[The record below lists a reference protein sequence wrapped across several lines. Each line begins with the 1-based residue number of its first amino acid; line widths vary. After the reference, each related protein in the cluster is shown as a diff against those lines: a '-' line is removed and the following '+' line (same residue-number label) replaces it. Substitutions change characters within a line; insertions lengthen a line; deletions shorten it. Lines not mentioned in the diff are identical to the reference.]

1 MPVNVKLDLSRAL
14 APPLDNF
21 NPVRWIVLPTE
32 VRTIAAFKSLLRGRE
47 WGGRLKTG
55 GLHFLRSGGVVEDT
69 GCLIGNE
76 VLIEVIADSSDG
88 ATAAAADCLVPTA
101 ADLLQVSRQAGI
113 SSGNQ
118 QQPQATQSDAAAA
131 LAALTALT
139 ENTAAAAGEA
149 AAVDIPGGVWGRQT
163 VRELSRPE
171 RLLAAEQLSVEKRA
185 AIRAAGVPD
194 EAMEDG
200 SVLPALQRL
209 GGHGPPA
216 EVGYNRRCA
225 HCGVLKNSFMYAGFM
240 WNQPVHRSVC
250 SHCEANLKCSTC
262 PEHCSVKR
270 PKAFSKRQGR
280 WWGGGRR
287 CKECIAAAEATQRAA
302 GADRRAAK
310 QRAILQA
317 HAGRVETAGGAG
329 ETAGEPVGDTT
340 EEDRAAGGAA
350 DTAGEAAGDRT
361 EEDEAAGGAGETA
374 GEPVGD
380 MTEED
385 RAAGGAADTAGEAA
399 GDMTEEDE
407 AAGGAAD
414 TADETAGDVTEED
427 RAAEGAADTADA
439 AGGAADMAEDV
450 AVEVDSADESGSV
463 SETEEERV
471 DADFG
476 QTHVSTTSVVPEPER
491 KAVEAAAELAEQER
505 QQAFQESGGVLAG
518 DELVFR
524 QRSYSDED
532 AEVVARRVFGGDLGA
547 EHSFQPGSNCVVQR
561 DWHPSAGGQVLV
573 AGAADGAGW
582 LEDAKGV
589 MTPGVWSTV
598 PQQLTRAF
606 QVGVLGSVWCGDSEE
621 EVDVAVDAYHW
632 PSPVR
637 LDHGDGWFEEDGLM
651 GTINP
656 HRKVRLLAVAEYAR
670 GGEMLLVEDAEEVEY
685 DLETDFDTSL
695 KFDYRRRDLE
705 DDALEEDPEGTAGC
719 GGGCV
724 VAMDEA
730 YGDGMQVRR
739 SSVWI
744 HRESWYTHPLQ

>member
-32 VRTIAAFKSLLRGRE
+32 VRTIAAFKSWLRGRE
-47 WGGRLKTG
+47 EWIGRLKTG

-69 GCLIGNE
+69 GCLIGDE

-88 ATAAAADCLVPTA
+88 ATAA

-131 LAALTALT
+131 LAVLAALT

-171 RLLAAEQLSVEKRA
+171 RLLAAEQLTVEKRA

-302 GADRRAAK
+302 RADHRAAK
-310 QRAILQA
+310 AA
-317 HAGRVETAGGAG
+317 AGAGRVKTAGGAG
-329 ETAGEPVGDTT
+329 ETA
-340 EEDRAAGGAA
+340 A
-350 DTAGEAAGDRT
+350 
-361 EEDEAAGGAGETA
+361 
-374 GEPVGD
+374 EPVGD

-427 RAAEGAADTADA
+427 EAAAGAADTADA
-439 AGGAADMAEDV
+439 AGGAAGMAEDV
-450 AVEVDSADESGSV
+450 AAEADSADESSSV

-524 QRSYSDED
+524 QRSFSDED
-532 AEVVARRVFGGDLGA
+532 AEVVAHRVFGGDLGG
-547 EHSFQPGSNCVVQR
+547 EHSFQPGSSCVVQR
-561 DWHPSAGGQVLV
+561 DWHPSTGGQVLV
-573 AGAADGAGW
+573 AGEANGAGW
-582 LEDAKGV
+582 LRDAEGKT
-589 MTPGVWSTV
+589 TPGVWSTV

-637 LDHGDGWFEEDGLM
+637 LDHGDGWFEEDGLI
-651 GTINP
+651 GTISP
-656 HRKVRLLAVAEYAR
+656 HRKVRLLAIAEYAR
-670 GGEMLLVEDAEEVEY
+670 GGEMLLVEDAEEVKF

-705 DDALEEDPEGTAGC
+705 DDPLDEDPEDTAGC

-730 YGDGMQVRR
+730 YGDGMQVKR

-744 HRESWYTHPLQ
+744 HMESWYTHPLQ

>member
-32 VRTIAAFKSLLRGRE
+32 VRTIAAFKSWLRGRE
-47 WGGRLKTG
+47 EWIGRLKTG

-69 GCLIGNE
+69 GCLIGDE

-88 ATAAAADCLVPTA
+88 ATAAA
-101 ADLLQVSRQAGI
+101 DLLQVSRQAGI
-113 SSGNQ
+113 SSDNQ
-118 QQPQATQSDAAAA
+118 QQPQATQSDALAA
-131 LAALTALT
+131 LAALT

-171 RLLAAEQLSVEKRA
+171 RLLAAEQLTVEKRA

-194 EAMEDG
+194 EAMENG

-310 QRAILQA
+310 AA
-317 HAGRVETAGGAG
+317 AGAGRVKTAGRAG
-329 ETAGEPVGDTT
+329 ETA
-340 EEDRAAGGAA
+340 A
-350 DTAGEAAGDRT
+350 
-361 EEDEAAGGAGETA
+361 
-374 GEPVGD
+374 EPVGD

-385 RAAGGAADTAGEAA
+385 RAAGGAADTADA
-399 GDMTEEDE
+399 T
-407 AAGGAAD
+407 GGAA
-414 TADETAGDVTEED
+414 G
-427 RAAEGAADTADA
+427 
-439 AGGAADMAEDV
+439 MAEDV
-450 AVEVDSADESGSV
+450 AAEADSADESSSV

-524 QRSYSDED
+524 QRSFSDED
-532 AEVVARRVFGGDLGA
+532 AEVVAHRVFGGDLGG
-547 EHSFQPGSNCVVQR
+547 EHSFQPGSSCVVQR
-561 DWHPSAGGQVLV
+561 DWHPSTGGQVLV
-573 AGAADGAGW
+573 AGEANGAGW
-582 LEDAKGV
+582 LRDAEGKT
-589 MTPGVWSTV
+589 TPGVWSTA

-637 LDHGDGWFEEDGLM
+637 LDHGDGWFEEDGLI
-651 GTINP
+651 GTISP
-656 HRKVRLLAVAEYAR
+656 HRKVRLL
-670 GGEMLLVEDAEEVEY
+670 
-685 DLETDFDTSL
+685 
-695 KFDYRRRDLE
+695 
-705 DDALEEDPEGTAGC
+705 
-719 GGGCV
+719 
-724 VAMDEA
+724 
-730 YGDGMQVRR
+730 
-739 SSVWI
+739 
-744 HRESWYTHPLQ
+744 

>member
-1 MPVNVKLDLSRAL
+1 MPASVKLDLSRAL

-32 VRTIAAFKSLLRGRE
+32 VRTIAAFKSWLRGRE
-47 WGGRLKTG
+47 EWIGRLKTG

-69 GCLIGNE
+69 GCLIGDE

-88 ATAAAADCLVPTA
+88 ATAA

-131 LAALTALT
+131 LAALAALT

-171 RLLAAEQLSVEKRA
+171 RLLAAEQLTVEKRA

-194 EAMEDG
+194 EAMENG

-262 PEHCSVKR
+262 PEDCSVKR

-302 GADRRAAK
+302 GADRRAA
-310 QRAILQA
+310 QRAA
-317 HAGRVETAGGAG
+317 GADRRAAKAAAGAGRVKTAGGAG
-329 ETAGEPVGDTT
+329 ETAAEPVGDMT

-350 DTAGEAAGDRT
+350 DTAGE
-361 EEDEAAGGAGETA
+361 TA
-374 GEPVGD
+374 GD

-385 RAAGGAADTAGEAA
+385 RAAGGAADTAGETARDMTEEDEAAGGAADTAGEAA

-427 RAAEGAADTADA
+427 EAAAGAADTADA
-439 AGGAADMAEDV
+439 AGGAAGMAEDV
-450 AVEVDSADESGSV
+450 AAEADSADESSSV

-524 QRSYSDED
+524 QRSFSDED
-532 AEVVARRVFGGDLGA
+532 AEVVAHRVFGGDLGG
-547 EHSFQPGSNCVVQR
+547 EHSFQPGSSCVVQR
-561 DWHPSAGGQVLV
+561 DWHPSTGGQVLV
-573 AGAADGAGW
+573 AGEANGAGW
-582 LEDAKGV
+582 LRDAEGKT
-589 MTPGVWSTV
+589 TPGVWSTV

-637 LDHGDGWFEEDGLM
+637 LDHGDGWFEEDGLI
-651 GTINP
+651 GTISP
-656 HRKVRLLAVAEYAR
+656 HRKVRLLAIAEYAR
-670 GGEMLLVEDAEEVEY
+670 GGEMLLVEDAEEVEF

-705 DDALEEDPEGTAGC
+705 DDPLDEDPEDTAGC

-730 YGDGMQVRR
+730 YGDGMQVKR

-744 HRESWYTHPLQ
+744 HMESWYTHPLQ